1 MIEGWAMVS
10 ITVIISACSLLIAA
24 VMAVVNIRSTTK
36 KADTEE
42 TTKTTTLIVKLEN
55 ISDGVNEIKTDMKNF
70 RSDLQNV
77 RERLTI
83 VEQSTKSA
91 HKRLD
96 QWESEQHEK

>member
-1 MIEGWAMVS
+1 MVS
-10 ITVIISACSLLIAA
+10 ITVIISACSLLIAT